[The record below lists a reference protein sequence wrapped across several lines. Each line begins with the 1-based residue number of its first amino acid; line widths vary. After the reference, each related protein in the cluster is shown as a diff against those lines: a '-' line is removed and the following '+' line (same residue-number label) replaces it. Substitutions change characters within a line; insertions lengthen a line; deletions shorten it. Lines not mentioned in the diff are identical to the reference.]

1 MRNLVICLDG
11 TWNTPDQKDRGRQ
24 VPSNVVKMAR
34 AIDQGR
40 VTPDLTQLVY
50 YDTGVGTGGAIDKF
64 VGGITGTGIMKNIL
78 QAYRWLVENY
88 QPDDKIYLFGFSRG
102 AFTARSLAG
111 LIGVC
116 GIAQPPEGA
125 KATDKLIEDAKT
137 AYRCKKKA
145 EREGLADTFKA
156 AYSSHAGKVHFI
168 GVWDTVGA
176 LGVPTTG
183 PLGWWT
189 RKRSGFHDVT
199 LGGHISHACHA
210 VAINE
215 RRGPFAPTLWSPD
228 NLADDQSLLQ
238 AWFPGV
244 HSNVGGGYADGGLS
258 DRALLW
264 MINSA
269 YERGLKFDGTYVELR
284 IHPNWFGELRDSS
297 SFMYKAMVWN
307 KMKDRT
313 IGTADPDTECL
324 HISADGRWKHA
335 SAPETPPDNYTRAKA
350 KPVKMFEAKN
360 WEAGFNTR

>member
-50 YDTGVGTGGAIDKF
+50 YDTGVGTGGAVDKF
-64 VGGITGTGIMKNIL
+64 IGGITGQGIMKNIL

-125 KATDKLIEDAKT
+125 KATDKLIDEAKT

-145 EREGLADTFKA
+145 EREGLAAVFKT
-156 AYSSHAGKVHFI
+156 AYSAHTGKVHFI

-199 LGGHISHACHA
+199 LGGHISHAYHA

-215 RRGPFAPTLWSPD
+215 RRGPFKPTLWSPE
-228 NLADDQSLLQ
+228 NLADHQACCRPGSLVCTLT
-238 AWFPGV
+238 
-244 HSNVGGGYADGGLS
+244 
-258 DRALLW
+258 
-264 MINSA
+264 SA
-269 YERGLKFDGTYVELR
+269 VVMPTV
-284 IHPNWFGELRDSS
+284 
-297 SFMYKAMVWN
+297 VC
-307 KMKDRT
+307 RT
-313 IGTADPDTECL
+313 ARFCG
-324 HISADGRWKHA
+324 
-335 SAPETPPDNYTRAKA
+335 
-350 KPVKMFEAKN
+350 
-360 WEAGFNTR
+360 